1 VNDTLTRFVLDSAP
15 VRGGVVRLNT
25 SFSAAITDHAYPAP
39 VARALGELLAATT
52 LLGSSLKWE
61 GALVLQLQ
69 SEGALKLLCAEAD
82 HQLNVRA
89 VATVEGDISAPDTL
103 AEMMPDGRV
112 VITLDPKGI
121 ETSAQMYQGIVA
133 LNPDG
138 VAATLEDYMQQSQQ
152 VRTCIIL
159 SASIQNGVF
168 CAAGILVQ
176 KLPGDDAAN
185 AEGYERIVAL
195 TRTLQA
201 EELLTLDAQTLL
213 TRLFHEETVRVLPGQ
228 RVQFFCPCT
237 EDRVLNALRLMG
249 EEEVNSLLAERGVV
263 EARCQ
268 FCNQLYSFGEPAM
281 KAFFAGET
289 HVPGSQTQH

>member
-15 VRGGVVRLNT
+15 VRGGVVRLT
-25 SFSAAITDHAYPAP
+25 SAFSAAITDHAYPAP

-89 VATVEGDISAPDTL
+89 VATVEDEISPSASL
-103 AEMMPDGRV
+103 ADLMPEGRV

-121 ETSAQMYQGIVA
+121 EASAQMYQGIVA
-133 LNPDG
+133 LNSDG
-138 VAATLEDYMQQSQQ
+138 VAATLEDYMLQSQQ
-152 VRTCIIL
+152 VRTCVIL
-159 SASIQNGVF
+159 AATIENGMF
-168 CAAGILVQ
+168 CAAGIFIQ
-176 KLPGDDAAN
+176 KLPGDDVASVEN
-185 AEGYERIVAL
+185 YERIVAL
-195 TRTLQA
+195 TRTLQS

-228 RVQFFCPCT
+228 RVQFFCPCS
-237 EDRVLNALRLMG
+237 EERVLNALRLMG
-249 EEEVNSLLAERGVV
+249 EDEVDSLLTERGAI

-268 FCNQLYSFGEPAM
+268 FCNQLYSFGASAM
-281 KAFFAGET
+281 KAFFAGNDN
-289 HVPGSQTQH
+289 VAGNQTQH